1 MKEYLTEEK
10 LGEFLKEYFNEGEW
24 IHDKC
29 FLGRNRP
36 DYRNDFYKMI
46 VEFDGYA
53 HYTSTRRIVQDGL
66 KDELYHKN
74 GYKVIHIPYFVQLSE
89 KTISKLF
96 GLNVKYEQKYPHG
109 FIDPKCVLPADF
121 CHLGT
126 KRFFRDLEA
135 FKEIKDE
142 ILVSLVKK
150 IESLKNRSLVIPDTE
165 EFNHFLKNFSSSE
178 NS

>member
-10 LGEFLKEYFNEGEW
+10 LGEFLKEYLKEGEW

-36 DYRNDFYKMI
+36 DYRNDFYKLM

-53 HYTSTRRIVQDGL
+53 HYTSSKRIVLDGL
-66 KDELYHKN
+66 KDELYRGN
-74 GYKVIHIPYFVQLSE
+74 GYKVVHIPYFVQISG
-89 KTISKLF
+89 KIISKLF
-96 GLNVKYEQKYPHG
+96 SIDVDYVQKYPHG
-109 FIDPKCVLPADF
+109 FINSKCVLPADF
-121 CHLGT
+121 CHLGI
-126 KRFFRDLEA
+126 KRFFQDLEA

-165 EFNHFLKNFSSSE
+165 EFNHFLRNFSSSE

>member
-1 MKEYLTEEK
+1 MGEYLTEEK
-10 LGEFLKEYFNEGEW
+10 LGEFLRKHFNEGEW

-53 HYTSTRRIVQDGL
+53 HYTSSKRIVLDGL

-96 GLNVKYEQKYPHG
+96 GLNVKYE
-109 FIDPKCVLPADF
+109 
-121 CHLGT
+121 
-126 KRFFRDLEA
+126 
-135 FKEIKDE
+135 
-142 ILVSLVKK
+142 
-150 IESLKNRSLVIPDTE
+150 
-165 EFNHFLKNFSSSE
+165 
-178 NS
+178 